1 MKKNIVFSMCAS
13 LLFLASCDYNKD
25 NFPGYDELAIP
36 KDVQNVELSLADG
49 DYKKVAGLE
58 SNIKLAASKEDPEGI
73 NFPAALEAMG
83 SNKYFTETAP
93 ASWYLPAYLES
104 LYPYLSDES
113 KVTVTFNNA
122 EKLPEYLT
130 DFNGISTYELTS
142 GDYKT
147 VWGETVSA
155 SFLSP
160 STVSKIPALLKQA
173 VENPADGAMRMV
185 NYVYSETE
193 PSIGGGGVIPNVY
206 QKVSGMAAEGGN
218 YVFVAP
224 DKEGKLIPFG
234 RLQDETKS
242 YGYMAGTAV
251 TVTDGLISS
260 DVSNYVLTVT
270 PTATGYS
277 LQRPDEKFIYLSGT
291 YNSFN
296 LGTLPAVGGDWK
308 FSQNADGTTSIVNV
322 EKKKTVKLNEYNGS
336 YSYGCYPPSTFG
348 IYLNASMKGS
358 DGDFTFQNIKLEGV
372 TYAWKYDSQNNY
384 WKASAF
390 AGGVNNPT
398 ESWLVSTEIDLS
410 GATTPSLSF
419 DAAINFLNGNNRADF
434 IEAKISADYVD
445 NVTTAT
451 WATLNAT
458 WSEGKNWTFVNSGAI
473 DLKDYVGKKVR
484 LAFAYK
490 STSACAPTIEI
501 KNISVTEP
509 KNGYYADVY
518 LYKEVPENEVE
529 TASAMMF
536 ASTRAAA
543 KYNTSAV
550 YRYDA
555 ATSTWKEYTTPDV
568 TVAVLQ
574 PADYAKMGATYV
586 SKPGETLPI
595 YLKNAYPYAQADLTV
610 AVVYYSSS
618 SQAISATEFVY
629 DGATWMETAKVMP
642 TTMLFIKANGVWNEA
657 RVYYANTFIGD
668 EGGCTIQDVELGGKD
683 YVWILD
689 AKYGWKATGYLGG
702 NKTTE
707 SWLLIPEIN
716 LKGALTPVLRFEAG
730 LNYLYGAKAEDYI
743 SVCVSTDYTNDVTT
757 ATWEKLEFATWPN
770 SFTFIPM
777 EADFSKYNDKV
788 IRIAIKYTSDATCA
802 STFEVKNFS
811 LQEE

>member
-185 NYVYSETE
+185 NYAYSETE

-336 YSYGCYPPSTFG
+336 YSYGCYPPSTF
-348 IYLNASMKGS
+348 
-358 DGDFTFQNIKLEGV
+358 
-372 TYAWKYDSQNNY
+372 
-384 WKASAF
+384 
-390 AGGVNNPT
+390 
-398 ESWLVSTEIDLS
+398 
-410 GATTPSLSF
+410 
-419 DAAINFLNGNNRADF
+419 
-434 IEAKISADYVD
+434 ISADYVD

>member
-185 NYVYSETE
+185 NYAYSETE

-206 QKVSGMAAEGGN
+206 QKVSG
-218 YVFVAP
+218 
-224 DKEGKLIPFG
+224 
-234 RLQDETKS
+234 
-242 YGYMAGTAV
+242 
-251 TVTDGLISS
+251 
-260 DVSNYVLTVT
+260 
-270 PTATGYS
+270 
-277 LQRPDEKFIYLSGT
+277 
-291 YNSFN
+291 
-296 LGTLPAVGGDWK
+296 
-308 FSQNADGTTSIVNV
+308 
-322 EKKKTVKLNEYNGS
+322 
-336 YSYGCYPPSTFG
+336 
-348 IYLNASMKGS
+348 NASMKGS